1 MADPRARMETR
12 LLRAALWLFLPG
24 EGTFVISLWPEPA
37 LAFQRAGMLQGSTM
51 TFRSGPSEY
60 RVECASPIAPGSRLY
75 NLYLHHEPASRNG
88 RDTEFAIG
96 GADKGAWL
104 VRKE

>member
-1 MADPRARMETR
+1 M
-12 LLRAALWLFLPG
+12 
-24 EGTFVISLWPEPA
+24 ISLWPEPA
-37 LAFQRAGMLQGSTM
+37 LGSQKAGLLQGSTM

-60 RVECASPIAPGSRLY
+60 RVECASPIAPGAGLY
-75 NLYLHHEPASRNG
+75 NLYLHHDLAARNG
-88 RDTEFAIG
+88 RDTEFTIG